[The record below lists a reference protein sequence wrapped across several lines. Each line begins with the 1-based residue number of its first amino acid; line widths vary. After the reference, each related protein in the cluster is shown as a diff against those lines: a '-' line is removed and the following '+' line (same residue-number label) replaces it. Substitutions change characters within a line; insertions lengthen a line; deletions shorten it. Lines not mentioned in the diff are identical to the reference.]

1 MAKRYWLMKSSP
13 ANYSI
18 QDLEREGKDH
28 WDGVRNYT
36 ARNFMRDDMKVGD
49 LVLFHHS
56 NAKPP
61 GVAGIASVCREGYP
75 DHTAFDRKS
84 KYYDPKSDK
93 DDPRWIMVDLEFV
106 ERFGEVVSMD
116 EMRDTKGLGELPLL
130 QRGQRLSI
138 MPITARQFQIV
149 RRLGRA
155 KRNGPG
161 ELA

>member
-1 MAKRYWLMKSSP
+1 MPKRYWLMKSSP

-18 QDLEREGKDH
+18 QDLEREGRTH

-49 LVLFHHS
+49 AVLFHHS

-61 GVAGIASVCREGYP
+61 GVAGIGVVCREGYV

-84 KYYDPKSDK
+84 KGYDARSSK
-93 DDPRWIMVDLEFV
+93 DDPRWIMVDLEFS
-106 ERFGEVVSMD
+106 ERFEDVVSMD
-116 EMRDTKGLGELPLL
+116 EMRAAKGLEEFPVLL
-130 QRGQRLSI
+130 RGQRLSI
-138 MPITARQFQIV
+138 MPITRKQFEIV

-155 KRNGPG
+155 RRKRAG
-161 ELA
+161 ESV